1 MRRVLRCDDLNP
13 GCTFEAWG
21 YTDAQRRRK
30 CQPLRPPNP
39 TPKANMAVWV
49 ITVAVFL
56 AILITGILLLFL
68 FSQRNQ
74 IREALRTRKQ
84 RRMERRT
91 LARVEVQLL
100 STHAI
105 LINEFALTENVSR
118 YGARVVTK
126 TQWQPDQDVTVKLLR
141 KNLSDPARVA
151 YCNRV
156 REEEFAV
163 GLKFSSPVTRWTL

>member
-1 MRRVLRCDDLNP
+1 
-13 GCTFEAWG
+13 
-21 YTDAQRRRK
+21 
-30 CQPLRPPNP
+30 
-39 TPKANMAVWV
+39 MAVWV

-91 LARVEVQLL
+91 PARVEVQLL

-105 LINEFALTENVSR
+105 LINEFVLTENVSR

-126 TQWQPDQDVTVKLLR
+126 TLWQPNQDVTVKLLR
-141 KNLSDPARVA
+141 KNLSNPARVA
-151 YCNRV
+151 YCNPV

-163 GLKFSSPVTRWTL
+163 GLQFSYPVASWRV